1 MTVSEGITRGPAS
14 SRKHLLSNVREL
26 LSLAQPRQRRSL
38 GLAVACGI
46 LATLADLASLA
57 LIKPVVIAAGLT
69 SATSTRTTLAAFIL
83 AALAASALR
92 LAAVRLTVST
102 QYGLASTLS
111 VTAFERLQRQDYATF
126 REEGASRAFAAFDR
140 LQMLAFQVV
149 SPVIAAIAAGFS
161 AVLLLTGL
169 LFIQPWVAVLFG
181 LLTAALVLAPG
192 LPQRAVGES
201 GLSQLTNQRSRL
213 LSEGRAGFRDVFLSN
228 GQERLVSDFAAIDR
242 ELRERQR
249 AAAAAAQ
256 SSRHGLELVGF
267 SAALIGLVTL
277 PLAGAAGADLVPI
290 LGIAALAGLRLLPH
304 LAALRSAA
312 QMISAHGEIT
322 QDVLDLLRPR
332 ASVQVQEVPRL
343 VPGTISLERLTVR
356 REGRPDPIQDLS
368 LEIPQGARIGIT
380 GTSGT
385 GKSTL
390 LDVLAG
396 ASFPDAGR
404 VLIGSVPLNR
414 ANGRIWRERIGF
426 VSQNPVLLG
435 KDLREAVIFPNR
447 PDEVDPERF
456 DEAVRLAGVDTMAA
470 RFARGLDTP
479 IGEALEHLSG
489 GQRQRVALA
498 HALYRARDLLLLDE
512 ATGQLD
518 AASERTVVS
527 AISALPRSLSVVL
540 VSHRPAFFA
549 CCDKVLE
556 LRDGQLHET
565 GLPQDGKSP
574 ANAMAPR

>member
-1 MTVSEGITRGPAS
+1 MTVSEGITRGLAS
-14 SRKHLLSNVREL
+14 SRKLLLSNVREL

-38 GLAVACGI
+38 GLAVVCGI

-57 LIKPVVIAAGLT
+57 LIKPLVIAAGLT

-92 LAAVRLTVST
+92 FAAVRLTVST
-102 QYGLASTLS
+102 QYGLVNTLS
-111 VTAFERLQRQDYATF
+111 VTAFERLQQQDYATF
-126 REEGASRAFAAFDR
+126 RKEGASRAFAAFDR
-140 LQMLAFQVV
+140 LQMLAFQVI
-149 SPVIAAIAAGFS
+149 SPAIAGIAAGFS

-181 LLTAALVLAPG
+181 FLTTVLALAPG
-192 LPQRAVGES
+192 LPWRAAAES

-242 ELRERQR
+242 QLRERQR

-277 PLAGAAGADLVPI
+277 PLVGAAGADLVPI

-304 LAALRSAA
+304 LAAMRSAA

-356 REGRPDPIQDLS
+356 REGRPDPIHDLS

-396 ASFPDAGR
+396 ASFADAGR
-404 VLIGSVPLNR
+404 VSIGGVPLNR

-527 AISALPRSLSVVL
+527 AISALPRSLSIVL

-549 CCDKVLE
+549 CCDKVFE

-574 ANAMAPR
+574 ASAMSPR